1 MRYIDA
7 LKKYNEG
14 KDKWCSPKK
23 GTPDYLQII
32 NMMKKNSVKSD
43 KSVKSVKSDL
53 SDIYSH
59 SFTSK
64 SSDATAPRSRD
75 YEIVKNN
82 PKIYLINAV
91 GDGDCF
97 INAIFDYC
105 LYTGTLEAMYNRLI
119 HIELLIASKYAKYGE
134 GMKKAKE
141 LFSNFSIKKYD
152 NDKKGY
158 SKIISKSLVKIDND
172 DVPSKYSKLS
182 KRLRY
187 FIHPRKQERGDYDK
201 ERKLFSKAMKYM
213 QVLYIYTFGKKIFLN
228 RLNRYMDIAISADGV
243 DVLDWDHT
251 LINYVKDKYYHK
263 RTGKLKASIDVNIL
277 LDEYMKIYAETN
289 GYFTGDDQI
298 FIFRKILFKKI
309 NLNNTSDSKAIPR
322 FWLNYET
329 IQSVSN
335 LTKIVKFRKT
345 AGTYKFIEKDGSIYK
360 YISLL
365 RDGEHYLL
373 FVAKKFLIL

>member
-7 LKKYNEG
+7 LRKYNEG
-14 KDKWCSPKK
+14 KDKWCFPKK

-32 NMMKKNSVKSD
+32 NMMKKNSD
-43 KSVKSVKSDL
+43 KSDL
-53 SDIYSH
+53 YSH

-64 SSDATAPRSRD
+64 SSDTNAPRSRD

-105 LYTGTLEAMYNRLI
+105 LYTGTLEAMYNRMI

-134 GMKKAKE
+134 GIKKAKE
-141 LFSNFSIKKYD
+141 LFSDFTIQKYE

-158 SKIISKSLVKIDND
+158 SNIISKSLVKVDD
-172 DVPSKYSKLS
+172 TDVPPKYSKLS

-187 FIHPRKQERGDYDK
+187 FIHPSERKRGDYDK
-201 ERKLFSKAMKYM
+201 ERRLFSKAMKYM
-213 QVLYIYTFGKKIFLN
+213 QVLYVYTFGKNIFLN

-243 DVLDWDHT
+243 DVLDWDNT
-251 LINYVKDKYYHK
+251 LINYVKNKYYHR

-309 NLNNTSDSKAIPR
+309 NLKNTSDNKAVAIPR

-345 AGTYKFIEKDGSIYK
+345 AGTYKFIEKDGGIYK

>member
-1 MRYIDA
+1 MKYIDA
-7 LKKYNEG
+7 LRKYNEG

-32 NMMKKNSVKSD
+32 NMMKQNSDKSD
-43 KSVKSVKSDL
+43 KSDK

-64 SSDATAPRSRD
+64 SSDTNAPRSRD

-119 HIELLIASKYAKYGE
+119 NIELLIASKYAKYGE
-134 GMKKAKE
+134 GIKKAKE
-141 LFSNFSIKKYD
+141 LFSDFTIQKYD

-158 SKIISKSLVKIDND
+158 SNIISKSLVKVDD
-172 DVPSKYSKLS
+172 TDVPPKYSKLS

-187 FIHPRKQERGDYDK
+187 FIHPSKRKRGDYDK

-213 QVLYIYTFGKKIFLN
+213 QVLYIYTFGKNIFLN

-243 DVLDWDHT
+243 DVLDWDNT
-251 LINYVKDKYYHK
+251 LINYVKNKYYHK
-263 RTGKLKASIDVNIL
+263 RTGELKASIDVNIL
-277 LDEYMKIYAETN
+277 LDEYMKIYAETD

-309 NLNNTSDSKAIPR
+309 NLKNTSDIKAIPR

-329 IQSVSN
+329 IQSVTK

-345 AGTYKFIEKDGSIYK
+345 AGTYKFIEKDGSIYN

-373 FVAKKFLIL
+373 FVAKKFLKL

>member
-7 LKKYNEG
+7 LRKYNEG
-14 KDKWCSPKK
+14 KDKWCFPKK

-32 NMMKKNSVKSD
+32 NMMKKNSDISD
-43 KSVKSVKSDL
+43 KSDL
-53 SDIYSH
+53 YSH

-64 SSDATAPRSRD
+64 SSDTNAPRSRD

-105 LYTGTLEAMYNRLI
+105 LYTGTLEAMYNRMI

-134 GMKKAKE
+134 GIKKAKE
-141 LFSNFSIKKYD
+141 LFSDFTIQKYE

-158 SKIISKSLVKIDND
+158 SNIISKSLVKVDD
-172 DVPSKYSKLS
+172 TDVPPKYSKLS
-182 KRLRY
+182 KMLRY
-187 FIHPRKQERGDYDK
+187 FIHPSERKRGDYDK
-201 ERKLFSKAMKYM
+201 ERRLFSKAMKYM
-213 QVLYIYTFGKKIFLN
+213 QVLYVYTFGKNIFLN

-243 DVLDWDHT
+243 DVLDWDNT
-251 LINYVKDKYYHK
+251 LINYVKNKYYHR

-309 NLNNTSDSKAIPR
+309 NLKNTSDNKAVAIPR

-345 AGTYKFIEKDGSIYK
+345 AGTYKFIEKDGGIYK

>member
-7 LKKYNEG
+7 LRKYNEG

-32 NMMKKNSVKSD
+32 NMMKKNSDKSD
-43 KSVKSVKSDL
+43 K

-64 SSDATAPRSRD
+64 SSDTNAPRSRD

-119 HIELLIASKYAKYGE
+119 NIELLIASKYAKYGE
-134 GMKKAKE
+134 GIKKAKE
-141 LFSNFSIKKYD
+141 LFSDFSIQKYD

-158 SKIISKSLVKIDND
+158 SNIVRKSLVKVDD
-172 DVPSKYSKLS
+172 TDVPPKYSKLS

-187 FIHPRKQERGDYDK
+187 FIHPSKRKRGDYDK

-213 QVLYIYTFGKKIFLN
+213 QVLYIYTFGKNIFLN

-243 DVLDWDHT
+243 DVLDWDNT
-251 LINYVKDKYYHK
+251 LINYVKNKYYHK
-263 RTGKLKASIDVNIL
+263 RTGELKASIDVNIL
-277 LDEYMKIYAETN
+277 LDEYMKIYAETD

-309 NLNNTSDSKAIPR
+309 NLKNTSDIKAIPR
-322 FWLNYET
+322 FWVNYET
-329 IQSVSN
+329 IQSVTK

-345 AGTYKFIEKDGSIYK
+345 AGTYKFIEKDGSIYN

-373 FVAKKFLIL
+373 FVAKKFLKL